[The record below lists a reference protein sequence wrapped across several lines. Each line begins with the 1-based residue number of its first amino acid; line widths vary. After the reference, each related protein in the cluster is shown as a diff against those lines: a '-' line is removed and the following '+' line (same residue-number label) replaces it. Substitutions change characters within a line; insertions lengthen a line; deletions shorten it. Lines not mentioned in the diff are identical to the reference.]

1 MAQAAPYESKIAT
14 PVADRFT
21 ITAGGSPALFVE
33 FFNPDYHIYGPQRG
47 TSSTIIGTVKAITQ
61 ALGGTDLA
69 TYRILTPKEMIAAE
83 KPEPLTALETLLG
96 NRSDVQYMDV
106 TFSRG
111 HVWADVNAGMYPRFG
126 FATPFHIADQ
136 PLTYLRNLTT
146 VTLSDTDLADI
157 ANFLQPLTSN
167 RYRHV

>member
-47 TSSTIIGTVKAITQ
+47 TTSTIIATLKAITQ
-61 ALGGTDLA
+61 ALGGTNLA
-69 TYRILTPKEMIAAE
+69 TYRIRTPKEMIEAE
-83 KPEPLTALETLLG
+83 KPEPLTILENLLH
-96 NRSDVQYMDV
+96 NRSDVAYMDV

-111 HVWADVNAGMYPRFG
+111 HVWADVNAGAHPRFG
-126 FATPFHIADQ
+126 FATPFHIADEQ
-136 PLTYLRNLTT
+136 LTYLRNLTT
-146 VTLSDTDLADI
+146 VSLADTDLADI
-157 ANFLQPLTSN
+157 ANFLKPRTS

>member
-21 ITAGGSPALFVE
+21 ITASGSPALFVE

-47 TSSTIIGTVKAITQ
+47 TPSTIIETVKAITQ

-69 TYRILTPKEMIAAE
+69 TYRILTAKEMIAAE
-83 KPEPLTALETLLG
+83 MPEPLTVLEKLG

-126 FATPFHIADQ
+126 FATPFHVADH

-146 VTLSDTDLADI
+146 VTLSDTDLNDI
-157 ANFLQPLTSN
+157 ANFLKPRTSN